1 MSVNVWFGLSVTG
14 KLAPERVKP
23 ERESDAD
30 CTVTAFVPVEVS
42 VTVFVDAVL
51 SVTFPKARLVGLT
64 VRAAVDATPVPLRL
78 TVDVAAAVA
87 VLARFRSPD
96 TAPAAV
102 GLN

>member
-1 MSVNVWFGLSVTG
+1 M
-14 KLAPERVKP
+14 P
-23 ERESDAD
+23 EREPDLI
-30 CTVTAFVPVEVS
+30 VTAAVPVEVT

-64 VRAAVDATPVPLRL
+64 ANAAVVAMPVPLRL

-87 VLARFRSPD
+87 LLVMPKSPVV
-96 TAPAAV
+96 APAAV